1 MAANQARAALPAA
14 APKRARVRSQHV
26 HLALED
32 SRSAS
37 FQVGL
42 EPEDVGSEE
51 GDEFDEEA
59 SYVESDD
66 SIASGQEEPEDES
79 EGEDKGEGSSST
91 DSTSDSSSDDDEEKG
106 EEGSESEIGGGEFR
120 GRSRQ

>member
-1 MAANQARAALPAA
+1 M
-14 APKRARVRSQHV
+14 RSQHV

-51 GDEFDEEA
+51 GDAFDEEA

-106 EEGSESEIGGGEFR
+106 EESSEGEKREATSDGVLASECPYYRVPVHGAWP
-120 GRSRQ
+120 